1 MVTRLFSIC
10 SSQEVAV
17 VSNHSNNYRDFE
29 VFVGSLA
36 LWLVCVVTRLLSIC
50 SSQELVAV
58 VACKGPPK
66 HAVSNL
72 SLNHSTAVCPDLA
85 KPILEVLACF
95 SGTISNA
102 WSNSVFDLV
111 YCNLDISSAAG
122 LLFHYRSH
130 FFTFAIKFTTKLVQ
144 NVNCSCAMHWS
155 LF

>member
-1 MVTRLFSIC
+1 MCVVTRLLSIC
-10 SSQEVAV
+10 SSQKVAV

-29 VFVGSLA
+29 VFVAWFTGPVAS
-36 LWLVCVVTRLLSIC
+36 VCVVTRLFSIF

-95 SGTISNA
+95 SGTLICNA

-111 YCNLDISSAAG
+111 YCNLEISSAAVYT
-122 LLFHYRSH
+122 FHCR
-130 FFTFAIKFTTKLVQ
+130 KFTAKLVQ
-144 NVNCSCAMHWS
+144 TVVHVQCTGHCSSW
-155 LF
+155 L